1 MVAVAFALNMSV
13 VACSDDETLSELMQP
28 AATDDQS
35 HTHSEE
41 TTSSQPTTQTT
52 QDHQSHTHSE
62 ETTSSQPTTQTTQ
75 DHQSHTHS
83 EEVSAT
89 YLGDYEISDSVFGT
103 DTTVR
108 VSNEVRTITTNALP
122 DHETGVFPN
131 SGNPNTISAQSVTY
145 RYTTDPVYTGIAQEA
160 HVPGIAVN
168 GVKFE
173 PGTAESVSCATGE
186 TYRVEGLQETFNLGM
201 DFNNAHVQPT
211 GAYHYHGLSD
221 LLAETHR
228 NSTRELV
235 HVGFA
240 ADGHLMY
247 ISTTDDYTSSYR
259 LSTTLR
265 AGSSCQVSLGPGRG
279 PDIAVGGTIRDGTY
293 TSDWEYVEGYG
304 DLDECNGISI
314 SGDYVYVITD
324 EFPYISR
331 CLKGEFTE
339 IRPMGPGEGGP
350 QAGDSANGG
359 RNGPQNGQPNLA
371 IAAAQLGV
379 AEDDLRAA
387 LGPPPPDLASAA
399 SDLGVSVQAL
409 QNALDAG
416 RQ

>member
-1 MVAVAFALNMSV
+1 MSRFRTRKLCAMVAIAFALSMSM
-13 VACSDDETLSELMQP
+13 VACSNDGTLSELMQP

-35 HTHSEE
+35 HTHSQE

-52 QDHQSHTHSE
+52 KADQSHT
-62 ETTSSQPTTQTTQ
+62 
-75 DHQSHTHS
+75 QSD
-83 EEVSAT
+83 EVSAT

-103 DTTVR
+103 NTTVT
-108 VSNEVRTITTNALP
+108 VSNDVRTITTNALP

-131 SGNPNTISAQSVTY
+131 SGNPNTISAQSATY

-160 HVPGIAVN
+160 HVPGVAVN

-173 PGTAESVSCATGE
+173 PGTAESVSCVTGE

-228 NSTRELV
+228 DSTHELV

-265 AGSSCQVSLGPGRG
+265 TGSNCNVSLGPGQG
-279 PDIAVGGTIRDGTY
+279 PDIAVGGTIPDGTY
-293 TSDWEYVEGYG
+293 TSDWEYVEGHG

-314 SGDYVYVITD
+314 SGAYVYVITD

-339 IRPMGPGEGGP
+339 IRQMGPGQGGP

-359 RNGPQNGQPNLA
+359 QNGPQNGQPNLA

-379 AEDDLRAA
+379 TEDDLRAA
-387 LGPPPPDLASAA
+387 LGPPPPNLTSAA

-409 QNALDAG
+409 QNALDAS